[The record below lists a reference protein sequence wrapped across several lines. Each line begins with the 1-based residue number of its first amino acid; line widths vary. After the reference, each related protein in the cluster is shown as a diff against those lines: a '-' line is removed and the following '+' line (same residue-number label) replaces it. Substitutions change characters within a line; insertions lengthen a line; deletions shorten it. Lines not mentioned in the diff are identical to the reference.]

1 MPSYPSPNATRLI
14 GLKPGKSCVV
24 PRNPRGLIATAT
36 KYVQARFS
44 VRQAEG
50 HFVILRVE

>member
-1 MPSYPSPNATRLI
+1 MPSYPSAYATRLI

-50 HFVILRVE
+50 HFVVQRVE